1 MVVLRPGLPGNHLTG
16 TAPVNGIYVK
26 FQGGIADVKDDKFIE
41 MMKNHPAFGQDFIM
55 IDEQMEDPFAYQRK
69 EVEPAHTIQEIK
81 YGYSEKAIGS
91 AKNTKLNPEIQKML
105 QEEAAKMAK
114 AMLPGMMKSFLEEMK
129 KESEKEGTND
139 IIEDKTEEK
148 PSNKKTQPKN
158 EKKVETPTT

>member
-41 MMKNHPAFGQDFIM
+41 MLKNHPSFGRDFIM
-55 IDEQMEDPFAYQRK
+55 IDEEVEDPFAYHRK
-69 EVEPAHTIQEIK
+69 ELEPNHVVQELK
-81 YGYSEKAIGS
+81 YGHVDKVVGS
-91 AKNTKLNPEIQKML
+91 TKNTKLSPEIQKLL
-105 QEEAAKMAK
+105 QDEAAKMAK

-139 IIEDKTEEK
+139 IIENKTEEK

-158 EKKVETPTT
+158 EKKVEAPTT